1 MPSPLLQIRD
11 ATKIYSTG
19 GFLGSGK
26 KTVVALDNFNLTIDE
41 TPATITT
48 IAGESGSGKTTLAN
62 LVLGFIK
69 LTSGHI
75 IFDGEDITDMTD
87 AQLKDY
93 RRNVQAVFQDPFG
106 VYNPFYRIDHVF
118 DLVNKH
124 FSLSDNQSEY
134 RDMVEAGL
142 NVVGLYGEDVL
153 RKYPHQ
159 LSGGQRQ
166 RIMMARAYMIKP
178 RLIVADE
185 PVSMVDASLRASI
198 LDAMLR
204 LRDDHNISFLY
215 ITHDLSTAYQIG
227 DQIYMLYQGTTAERG
242 GAMDVIDAPQHPYV
256 QLLID
261 SVPVP
266 DPTDKWDVNI
276 SLPSE
281 EEMRTAASVGCRYY
295 PRCPH
300 RMDRC
305 LEEQPPLFKMDKPMH
320 EAACFLYVDRD
331 IAPIEAPILYSK
343 PETDELR
350 QPERRSRAPWAA
362 ALLVLIFAAAAAAVY
377 AISQN
382 NAAIA
387 AEATAQARAA
397 EATDAAVAAATALA
411 EEAAAATAQ
420 AEAATPEPTPI
431 PDQEFKLSPD
441 GATDK
446 GALAL
451 NIVTMDEIADEAD
464 IHRYTFEAA
473 EGQQVTVKIRTGG
486 GGLSGGN
493 LNSPYGTIYGPAGEF
508 VAPLGDTAVRP
519 RRSYNAQ
526 LSLKA
531 GTYTIVVGAAEVDR
545 YGLVG
550 DAPYQVEVEGDEPAT
565 EPEPIPELTPIPDQE
580 FKVSPDGA
588 TDKGALALNVVT
600 MGEIAGE
607 DDIHRYTFEAADG
620 QVVTVKIRTGGG
632 GLSGGNLN
640 SPYGTIYGPEGE
652 FVAPLGDT
660 AMRPRRSYNAQLSLK
675 AGTYTIVVGAAEV
688 DRYGLVGDAPYQV
701 EVEGDE
707 PAPAA
712 QPTPAIDPTPLPQP
726 EFILSP
732 DGAKDKGALTLDE
745 VALGEIADADD
756 KHSYRFEA
764 TAGQNVSVK
773 IRTGGSGLSGGNL
786 NSPYGAIYG
795 PDGAFVAALGDTGV
809 RPRRSYNAALTLKA
823 GTYTIIVGS
832 AQVDRYGLVGD
843 APFQLSVESVNS

>member
-1 MPSPLLQIRD
+1 MPTPLLQIRD
-11 ATKIYSTG
+11 ATKIYSSG

-26 KTVVALDNFNLTIDE
+26 KSVVALDNFNMTIGE
-41 TPATITT
+41 SPATITT

-75 IFDGEDITDMTD
+75 IFEGEDITNMTD
-87 AQLKDY
+87 AQLKVY

-242 GAMDVIDAPQHPYV
+242 SAMDVIDAPQHPYV

-281 EEMRTAASVGCRYY
+281 EEMRTAASIGCRYY

-300 RMDRC
+300 RMDKC
-305 LEEQPPLFKMDKPMH
+305 LIEQPPLFKMDKPKH
-320 EAACFLYVDRD
+320 EAACYLYEERD
-331 IAPIEAPILYSK
+331 IAPIEPPVLTNRPILDAGTPSPSK
-343 PETDELR
+343 R
-350 QPERRSRAPWAA
+350 WQG
-362 ALLVLIFAAAAAAVY
+362 
-377 AISQN
+377 
-382 NAAIA
+382 
-387 AEATAQARAA
+387 
-397 EATDAAVAAATALA
+397 VAAAIIVIIVAFALGFAFAYNREPEEVIKEVTVVVTATPDESAGA
-411 EEAAAATAQ
+411 EDTVETEAEPA
-420 AEAATPEPTPI
+420 PEPTPI
-431 PDQEFKLSPD
+431 PAVDIPDFMLPMD

-451 NIVTMDEIADEAD
+451 NVVTKDELTEADER
-464 IHRYTFEAA
+464 HGYTFAA
-473 EGQQVTVKIRTGG
+473 ADGHTVNIKIRTGG
-486 GGLSGGN
+486 GGLSGAS
-493 LNSPYGTIYGPAGEF
+493 LNSPYGTIYGPDGEF
-508 VAPLGDTAVRP
+508 MASLGDTAVRP

-531 GTYTIVVGAAEVDR
+531 GIYSIIVGSAEVDR
-545 YGLVG
+545 YGIVG
-550 DAPYQVEVEGDEPAT
+550 VDEYQLTVEGEEPAA
-565 EPEPIPELTPIPDQE
+565 PALPVPTPLPQPD
-580 FKVSPDGA
+580 FILSTDGA
-588 TDKGALALNVVT
+588 TDKGALTIDEAMEDEIVDGDDKHSYSFVATGGQNVS
-600 MGEIAGE
+600 
-607 DDIHRYTFEAADG
+607 
-620 QVVTVKIRTGGG
+620 VKIRTGGG
-632 GLSGGNLN
+632 GLSGASLN
-640 SPYGTIYGPEGE
+640 SPYGTIYGPDGE
-652 FVAPLGDT
+652 
-660 AMRPRRSYNAQLSLK
+660 
-675 AGTYTIVVGAAEV
+675 
-688 DRYGLVGDAPYQV
+688 
-701 EVEGDE
+701 
-707 PAPAA
+707 
-712 QPTPAIDPTPLPQP
+712 
-726 EFILSP
+726 
-732 DGAKDKGALTLDE
+732 
-745 VALGEIADADD
+745 
-756 KHSYRFEA
+756 
-764 TAGQNVSVK
+764 
-773 IRTGGSGLSGGNL
+773 
-786 NSPYGAIYG
+786 
-795 PDGAFVAALGDTGV
+795 FVAALGDTAV
-809 RPRRSYNAALTLKA
+809 RPRRSYNASLTLIS
-823 GTYTIIVGS
+823 GTYTFIVGP

-843 APFQLSVESVNS
+843 DEYQLTVESTDG